1 MSSFQIVTVRL
12 ISGKTSLHVL
22 KFKIGINFLQDQLS
36 PFDCA
41 SDPAEKAILNTDSPD
56 FWCQN
61 SLLKLQSLL
70 LSPLCKSPSS
80 GTLSDAYRD
89 IVLSY
94 LEMKEQTIGSLSL
107 RLLCVLDDVKARYEP
122 SYWYRKDTLNTLT
135 KFLKC
140 THWSLLSTYFA
151 ILCKD
156 IITFYIMLR
165 GIFNNI

>member
-1 MSSFQIVTVRL
+1 ML
-12 ISGKTSLHVL
+12 L
-22 KFKIGINFLQDQLS
+22 KFKAPKYSLHNISEFTPLLLKFEIILQDQLS

-70 LSPLCKSPSS
+70 LSPLCKRPST
-80 GTLSDAYRD
+80 GTLLDAYRD

-94 LEMKEQTIGSLSL
+94 LDMKEQTIGSLSL

-122 SYWYRKDTLNTLT
+122 S
-135 KFLKC
+135 
-140 THWSLLSTYFA
+140 
-151 ILCKD
+151 
-156 IITFYIMLR
+156 
-165 GIFNNI
+165 